1 MSLSDRVRALAAL
14 GALVGLS
21 GCFQPMYGDA
31 GHPDLVEKLREVSV
45 APIPNRIGHYLYD
58 DLLANLNGSGEAPPT
73 KYKLVVSL
81 SSGTNVPT
89 VESQIN
95 TASSATLIA
104 NADFKLVKDEG
115 EKVIF
120 QGRASAAAPYDRSL
134 QSFAD
139 MRAGRDAE
147 IRAARSL
154 AQEIQLRVAAALRAE
169 P

>member
-1 MSLSDRVRALAAL
+1 MSLSDRARALAAL
-14 GALVGLS
+14 SALFGLS
-21 GCFQPMYGDA
+21 GCFQPMYGEA
-31 GHPDLVEKLREVSV
+31 SHPDLVEKLREVAV

-58 DLLANLNGSGEAPPT
+58 DLITNLNGSGQTPAT
-73 KYKLVVSL
+73 KYKLVINVSNSTSL
-81 SSGTNVPT
+81 PT

-95 TASSATLIA
+95 MASSATLIA
-104 NADFKLVKDEG
+104 NADFKLIKDDG
-115 EKVIF
+115 EKVIYV
-120 QGRASAAAPYDRSL
+120 GKASAAAPYDRTL

-154 AQEIQLRVAAALRAE
+154 AQDIELRVAAALGAN